1 MPFIGHLLSARLCE
15 AHSTSLPIIAFNP
28 LAQPLKQVLSLPPL
42 YRQETGDSKRC
53 ASPKHLS
60 QFAVMSLFSYQL
72 FFPIPCWTGAWGEA
86 VSSST
91 QQNAESSV
99 DSSDLL
105 NEGMQPHRTPQLPRG
120 RARLTKRQ
128 AGDTRA
134 MPSRPSTLQSPFSL
148 YPNCKGQKKICSSKA
163 TTCSEEREPRREAQ
177 SMAKAQQIPLEHIRT
192 F

>member
-1 MPFIGHLLSARLCE
+1 MSLELSVTLITMIIMPFIGHLLSARLCE
-15 AHSTSLPIIAFNP
+15 AHSTSLPIIEFNP

-42 YRQETGDSKRC
+42 HRQETRDSKRC

-72 FFPIPCWTGAWGEA
+72 FFPIPCWTGASGEA

-105 NEGMQPHRTPQLPRG
+105 NEGMQPLRTPQLPRG
-120 RARLTKRQ
+120 RARLTKTPGRRYQ
-128 AGDTRA
+128 SHAIT
-134 MPSRPSTLQSPFSL
+134 TLHPAESL
-148 YPNCKGQKKICSSKA
+148 LPA
-163 TTCSEEREPRREAQ
+163 SELQGAEENLL
-177 SMAKAQQIPLEHIRT
+177 K
-192 F
+192 